1 LKTIARTL
9 KKRSSTVFHSES
21 VNESEETVMTQENL
35 ETTRR
40 LFQAVEERNIAGVV
54 AAYAPNVVIRD
65 SASLPYGGIYHGLEG
80 AKQHVERAAQAWMDL
95 QPPEER
101 KMDAVFLEAGEYVIA
116 LWRLKGRDVSSGRT
130 LDSPTVSVY
139 KLQNAKIVDSQMF
152 YSDTSAISAFLRN
165 SEGTVQFLAGDS

>member
-1 LKTIARTL
+1 M
-9 KKRSSTVFHSES
+9 
-21 VNESEETVMTQENL
+21 VMTQENL

-40 LFQAVEERNIAGVV
+40 LFQAVEARDIAGVV

-80 AKQHVERAAQAWMDL
+80 AKQHVEGAAQAWRNL

-101 KMDAVFLEAGEYVIA
+101 KMDAVLLEAGEYVIA
-116 LWRLKGRDVSSGRT
+116 LWRLKGRDVSSGRM

-152 YSDTSAISAFLRN
+152 YSDTSAIVR
-165 SEGTVQFLAGDS
+165 FLAGDS